1 MTTSSTAPANR
12 WPGTA
17 WSQIKDR
24 FLLASGTNAAKSTGG
39 ASEHSHWTA
48 TGTYGSESI
57 IYDTNGGSGGFATRV
72 VNGNM
77 VTTMT
82 NETAKIVQ
90 PSRQTSTLAASSMP
104 PWYAAHMWVR
114 TA

>member
-1 MTTSSTAPANR
+1 MTTSSTAPAGR

-24 FLLASGTNAAKSTGG
+24 FLLGSGTNAAKATGG
-39 ASEHSHWTA
+39 ASEHYHWTA
-48 TGTYGSESI
+48 TGTYGSESL
-57 IYDTNGGSGGFATRV
+57 IYDTNGGSGGFSSRV

-90 PSRQTSTLAASSMP
+90 PSRQTSTLTANSMP
-104 PWYAAHMWVR
+104 PWYAAHIWVR